1 MWTPNN
7 RFSAFLKSVG
17 AGVYRLPVLFHNACT
32 CCLTLVVI
40 FLLCASPLSAAE
52 LDLKQLINE
61 AVKNN
66 PDLQAAGSRAEAS
79 GYRAPQVATLPDPMF
94 SAGYQNEGFSRYTYG
109 SSKDSQWM
117 YSVSQAIPFPGKLS
131 LKGEAAEKESAAL
144 KESHSA
150 LRLKTIAQIKELY
163 FDLLV
168 THKTVDLINE
178 RIALLGAVEN
188 LALARYAAG
197 RSSQLEAL
205 SAQTEKYILLEKEVI
220 LKQKI
225 DTLEASLNRVLAR
238 KISEPL
244 GRPVET
250 PVTYIHYKLDE
261 LTAAALDRSP
271 EIRSRLNNIASA
283 EARLSFARR
292 DYLPDFTV
300 TGSFFAKGGDYENMW
315 SLTLG
320 VNIPIFYLR
329 KQKNAE
335 NEAEAAL
342 IEAKSMKKSTDLL
355 IGASLRENFAQ
366 MKAAEKLM
374 SLYREGL
381 IPKSRQ
387 DFELSLSDYKTGA
400 GDAQRLISKLKSSI
414 DYEIAYWGQFAE
426 HEKAAARIEAIT
438 GLAFDNR

>member
-1 MWTPNN
+1 MWTPNSGG
-7 RFSAFLKSVG
+7 FPQTYGA
-17 AGVYRLPVLFHNACT
+17 AGVYSLPAALYTVFINF
-32 CCLTLVVI
+32 I
-40 FLLCASPLSAAE
+40 FLAGALFFAVSPLSAAE
-52 LDLKQLINE
+52 LDLQKLINE
-61 AVKNN
+61 AVVNN
-66 PDLQAAGSRAEAS
+66 PDLQASGSRADAS
-79 GYRAPQVATLPDPMF
+79 GYRAPQVSALPDPIF
-94 SAGYQNEGFSRYTYG
+94 SVGYQNEGFSRYTYG

-117 YSVSQAIPFPGKLS
+117 YSVSQAVPFPGKLS
-131 LKGEAAEKESAAL
+131 LKGEAAEKEHAAL
-144 KESHSA
+144 RDSHSA

-168 THKTVDLINE
+168 THKTIDLINE
-178 RIALLGAVEN
+178 RLTLLSAVEN

-205 SAQTEKYILLEKEVI
+205 SAQTEKYLLLEKEVT

-225 DTLEASLNRVLAR
+225 ETLETSLNRALAR

-244 GRPVET
+244 GRPLET
-250 PVTYIHYKLDE
+250 PVTYLHYRLDE
-261 LTAAALDRSP
+261 LIAAALEKSP
-271 EIRSRLNNIASA
+271 EIRSRLNSIASA
-283 EARLSFARR
+283 EARLSFAKR
-292 DYLPDFTV
+292 DYLPDFTI
-300 TGSFFAKGGDYENMW
+300 TGGYYAKGGDFENMW

-342 IEAKSMKKSTDLL
+342 IEARSLKKASDLL
-355 IGASLRENFAQ
+355 VGASLRENFAQ

-387 DFELSLSDYKTGA
+387 DFELSLSGYKTGS
-400 GDAQRLISKLKSSI
+400 GDAQGLISKLKSVI

-426 HEKAAARIEAIT
+426 HEKAAARIEAVT
-438 GLAFDNR
+438 GLTFDNR